1 MAPALNSQQKENDMK
16 RTLTTLTAGIAVLA
30 FSGAATSGH
39 GFMGKAKVINTEPL
53 YETVEITRPVTE
65 CWTERVTHNS
75 YNHGKYIA
83 PIAGG
88 IVGGVVGN
96 QFGGGHGKTAL
107 TVAGTLLGASIGHEY
122 NRSHYRPRSTVEHV
136 RRCETVD
143 RYEQEQQLVGYRVK
157 YRYEGQIYYTETSEH
172 PGKFIP
178 VRVRVTPANGI

>member
-1 MAPALNSQQKENDMK
+1 MNLFETAAYAADAGGAPADAGLINLLFLGGFVLIFYFLLWRPQSKRRKEHQSLM
-16 RTLTTLTAGIAVLA
+16 
-30 FSGAATSGH
+30 SGLEKGDE
-39 GFMGKAKVINTEPL
+39 V
-53 YETVEITRPVTE
+53 VT
-65 CWTERVTHNS
+65 
-75 YNHGKYIA
+75 
-83 PIAGG
+83 AGG

-107 TVAGTLLGASIGHEY
+107 TVAGTLLGASVGHEY

-143 RYEQEQQLVGYRVK
+143 RYEQQQQLVGYRVK
-157 YRYEGQIYYTETSEH
+157 YRYEGQIYYTETDEH